1 MHPMRILHCARMS
14 KYSPFRGLIVWMRVG
29 TGIEQGPTKDG
40 TLLRMI
46 DPKVSI
52 GDIAG
57 FKLCPYEDPR
67 TFRADVRN
75 AQMTLWQNVNLDD
88 RVVRVLRFSRRA
100 LCPCASRGSAL
111 SLHFSLS
118 LCFSLSLLF
127 SRRALSL
134 RFWRAPGPPRS
145 RFHQWNYRAILGMPH
160 TRFGCIK
167 RLDFADNNERKLC
180 RRATDIRWPLQLQ
193 QVAMGRKSC
202 DDSGGSSR

>member
-1 MHPMRILHCARMS
+1 MHPMRILHCARTS

-40 TLLRMI
+40 TLLRTI

-75 AQMTLWQNVNLDD
+75 ARMTLWQNVNLDD

-118 LCFSLSLLF
+118 LRLCSEIYPAA
-127 SRRALSL
+127 SRLGQPSRCRATKT
-134 RFWRAPGPPRS
+134 AEPRS
-145 RFHQWNYRAILGMPH
+145 GDLARRP
-160 TRFGCIK
+160 RFGV
-167 RLDFADNNERKLC
+167 AC
-180 RRATDIRWPLQLQ
+180 RVPCPTARFL
-193 QVAMGRKSC
+193 
-202 DDSGGSSR
+202 